1 MDIKKHLKK
10 MTKQDLRY
18 ICREL
23 GIKILRK
30 NSKKVLIKKLLK
42 PFSKKYG
49 MNFNKDIVKEI
60 KRLNNSIKTL
70 EKRNKTFN
78 PFQNGFI

>member
-1 MDIKKHLKK
+1 MNIQKHLKK

-23 GIKILRK
+23 GIKISRK

-42 PFSKKYG
+42 PFRKK
-49 MNFNKDIVKEI
+49 N
-60 KRLNNSIKTL
+60 
-70 EKRNKTFN
+70 
-78 PFQNGFI
+78 